1 MWITLVLLFLM
12 IIRIDLKLSI
22 FQHQKK
28 MRVSAPIQIDRRIR
42 PSNQIA
48 NHEMVILQFCKG

>member
-22 FQHQKK
+22 FQHQTKNA
-28 MRVSAPIQIDRRIR
+28 RQRSA
-42 PSNQIA
+42 SN
-48 NHEMVILQFCKG
+48 